1 MSTVINKD
9 GYMVVD
15 VGDGAQM
22 TCPTGDL
29 EWRLRYQ
36 SDGNANLVAAGVV
49 ESFRYL
55 LLDCSQTEAA
65 RRMKIMRDE
74 MRAAL
79 GEEGKV

>member
-1 MSTVINKD
+1 MCTVVNKD
-9 GYMVVD
+9 GYMIVD

-22 TCPTGDL
+22 TCPTHDL

-36 SDGNANLVAAGVV
+36 NTDNVHLVAAGVV

-55 LLDCSQTEAA
+55 LLDCSQKEAI

-74 MRAAL
+74 MRKARRK
-79 GEEGKV
+79 E